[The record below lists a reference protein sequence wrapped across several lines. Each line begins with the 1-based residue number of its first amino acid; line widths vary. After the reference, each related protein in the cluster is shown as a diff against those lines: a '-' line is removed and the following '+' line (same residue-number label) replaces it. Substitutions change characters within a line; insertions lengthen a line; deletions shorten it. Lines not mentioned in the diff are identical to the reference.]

1 MRTDVPVR
9 RPPRNRSQRGYILLT
24 LILFIALLVIG
35 AAVLAPV
42 VVFQAK
48 RDREEELIHR
58 GVQYSRAIRAFVK
71 KAGRYPNSLA
81 ELDNTGQIRYLR
93 RHYKDPVTG
102 KDFRLLHQGEVQLT
116 TGPGIAGAVPAGGL
130 GGLAG
135 GQATQLQAA
144 QQIAQGL
151 AAGQNAQGNSGTGG
165 TQIFG
170 TPETST
176 EQPEAP
182 GSAFEVANLP
192 PGQSAPGGAVGA
204 GNGVS
209 GQSSG
214 QSANGQA
221 ASGQTPANSSPFT
234 QANGQPAGQTF
245 GGGPIVGVASTSKEK
260 SIRIFNKK
268 DHYKD
273 WQFIYDPS
281 TDRGGLLNTPA
292 QPALQGA
299 NQQQPGTGNGQTN
312 NSPFGSS
319 GGING
324 GINGGNQG
332 GNSGGTFGSPG
343 GSGTFGAPNPSQP
356 TQQSPPTQQ

>member
-1 MRTDVPVR
+1 MRSDVQVR
-9 RPPRNRSQRGYILLT
+9 GPHRNRSQRGYILLT

-35 AAVLAPV
+35 AAVLAPI

-81 ELDNTGQIRYLR
+81 ELDNTSQVRYLR
-93 RHYKDPVTG
+93 QHYKDPITG

-116 TGPGIAGAVPAGGL
+116 TGPGIAGAVPAGAL

-151 AAGQNAQGNSGTGG
+151 AAGQNAQAAGGTGG
-165 TQIFG
+165 NIFG
-170 TPETST
+170 APDSNSD
-176 EQPEAP
+176 QPEAP

-192 PGQSAPGGAVGA
+192 PGQSAPGASGS
-204 GNGVS
+204 GNSAFGQPS
-209 GQSSG
+209 GQATNG
-214 QSANGQA
+214 QSPTG
-221 ASGQTPANSSPFT
+221 SSPFT
-234 QANGQPAGQTF
+234 QANGQAAGQTF
-245 GGGPIVGVASTSKEK
+245 GGGPIVGVASISKEK

-292 QPALQGA
+292 QPALQGT
-299 NQQQPGTGNGQTN
+299 NTQQPGTGNGQTN
-312 NSPFGSS
+312 NSPFGS
-319 GGING
+319 NG
-324 GINGGNQG
+324 GTQG
-332 GNSGGTFGSPG
+332 GNSGGTFGSPS